1 MLQTFEGTIDNGR
14 IIWNEP
20 DNAPQNAKVLITI
33 ILQLEKEPTKIEKPS
48 LRFRGA
54 LKGLS
59 KEQKEKN
66 NQDLQD
72 LRNEWQRDI

>member
-20 DNAPQNAKVLITI
+20 NNAPQNAKILIT
-33 ILQLEKEPTKIEKPS
+33 ILQLEKETPKIEKPS

-59 KEQKEKN
+59 NEQKEKN

>member
-1 MLQTFEGTIDNGR
+1 MLQTFEGTIDNGS

-20 DNAPQNAKVLITI
+20 NNAPQNAKVLITI
-33 ILQLEKEPTKIEKPS
+33 LKLEKEIPKIEKPS

-66 NQDLQD
+66 NQEFQD
-72 LRNEWQRDI
+72 LRNEWQRGI

>member
-1 MLQTFEGTIDNGR
+1 MLQTYEGIINNGR
-14 IIWNEP
+14 IIFNDANQP
-20 DNAPQNAKVLITI
+20 PRNARVLITV
-33 ILQLEKEPTKIEKPS
+33 LELEKETPKTEKPS

-66 NQDLQD
+66 NQELQD